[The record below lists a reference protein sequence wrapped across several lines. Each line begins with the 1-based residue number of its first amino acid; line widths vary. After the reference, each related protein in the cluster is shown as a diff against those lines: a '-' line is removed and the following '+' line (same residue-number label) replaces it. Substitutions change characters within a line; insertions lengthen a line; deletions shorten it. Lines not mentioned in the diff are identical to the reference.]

1 MQVGVNGVYYLF
13 SDSGR
18 LVGQSQTA
26 AVDAQVLVG
35 PDPSGLSVGQYL
47 DDLTEEQQLTFTTW
61 RTLMGLIDKYG
72 IHDVSAMDLSDEM
85 SLKIF
90 YQNRLEIDLGPLTDM
105 DAKSPQPG
113 KRRPVLFQQPVG
125 LHPPD
130 RRGPVGVELGGR
142 LFRDTDAVPLRPPG
156 DAGDRRGR
164 GRRGRDRFRGNQRDH
179 VGKRG
184 RGLVRHCFV

>member
-1 MQVGVNGVYYLF
+1 M
-13 SDSGR
+13 
-18 LVGQSQTA
+18 
-26 AVDAQVLVG
+26 LVG

-72 IHDVSAMDLSDEM
+72 INDISAMDLSDEM

-105 DAKSPQPG
+105 DAKIAALKAILYDSGSIGVEETGVLNLENADRSYFNNQSACTLPTG
-113 KRRPVLFQQPVG
+113 ARPA
-125 LHPPD
+125 
-130 RRGPVGVELGGR
+130 GVELVGR
-142 LFRDTDAVPLRPPG
+142 VLRDADAVPLRPPG
-156 DAGDRRGR
+156 DAGDRWGR
-164 GRRGRDRFRGNQRDH
+164 GRRGRDRFWGNQRDH